1 MAKKYYTS
9 WCSNLLGITRNAYF
23 GNRFFNCRWNGLLIH
38 FRFRRSWL
46 GNYELDQRSLM
57 DTSFNY
63 LGDSFYRG
71 NKPNYQLA
79 LRSFFQC
86 FNAWTNIWLLVK
98 YSNNTYWMGSWR
110 QFYMGGIDQTV
121 LLDYSVF
128 LCKFF
133 LKCMDKWHQTALS
146 WSK

>member
-1 MAKKYYTS
+1 
-9 WCSNLLGITRNAYF
+9 
-23 GNRFFNCRWNGLLIH
+23 
-38 FRFRRSWL
+38 
-46 GNYELDQRSLM
+46 
-57 DTSFNY
+57 
-63 LGDSFYRG
+63 
-71 NKPNYQLA
+71 
-79 LRSFFQC
+79 
-86 FNAWTNIWLLVK
+86 
-98 YSNNTYWMGSWR
+98 MGSWR